1 MANMYDIVIIGGGPG
16 GYSAALYA
24 ARAGLH
30 VAVIEKRAIGGQA
43 LRSENIENYPG
54 FDAGIDGL
62 RLSEKMQRGA
72 ERFGAEMVTDEVR
85 RVQLMQTVKVIEA
98 AKQTYQAPTVI
109 LATGA
114 PPRKLGVEGEEEMLG
129 RGVHYYAAC
138 RSMMY
143 RRKTVAVIGEGEQAA
158 EAAMLLSRI
167 AKRVCLVHRGEKMT
181 IGQAYASK
189 LKMMRNVERYAGS
202 EVLAFLHANW
212 VSSICLR
219 EQRGGDVWDMP
230 CDGAF
235 VCLGGVPET
244 GLFRGQVTLDAE
256 GYIPADETTVTNL
269 PGVFAAGDVRTKQ
282 LRGILTAAADGA
294 AAAQQAERYIVEQ
307 I

>member
-43 LRSENIENYPG
+43 IRSENIENYPG
-54 FDAGIDGL
+54 FDAGIAGL
-62 RLSEKMQRGA
+62 SLSEKMQRGA
-72 ERFGAEMVTDEVR
+72 ERFGAEMVMDEVR
-85 RVQLMQTVKVIEA
+85 RVHLMQPVKVIEA

-167 AKRVCLVHRGEKMT
+167 AKRCLLYTSPSPR
-181 IGQAYASK
+181 
-189 LKMMRNVERYAGS
+189 
-202 EVLAFLHANW
+202 
-212 VSSICLR
+212 
-219 EQRGGDVWDMP
+219 D
-230 CDGAF
+230 
-235 VCLGGVPET
+235 
-244 GLFRGQVTLDAE
+244 
-256 GYIPADETTVTNL
+256 
-269 PGVFAAGDVRTKQ
+269 
-282 LRGILTAAADGA
+282 
-294 AAAQQAERYIVEQ
+294 
-307 I
+307 